1 MSIIKHS
8 LGEIMYWC
16 IGVSYITNRPPVLS
30 KHTVNFVYSSISF
43 LYT

>member
-16 IGVSYITNRPPVLS
+16 IGVSYITNRPMLS